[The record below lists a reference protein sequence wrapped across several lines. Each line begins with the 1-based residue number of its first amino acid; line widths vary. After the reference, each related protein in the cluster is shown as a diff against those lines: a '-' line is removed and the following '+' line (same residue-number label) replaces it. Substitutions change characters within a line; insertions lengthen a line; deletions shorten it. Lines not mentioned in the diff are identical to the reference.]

1 MNIPA
6 VVRNNS
12 CCRRRFACLLV
23 WAWLAVTVAAHAG
36 LVHRWSFSEAS
47 GTNLIDS
54 VGVANGWVVVNGATD
69 YSRGAGYVRL
79 AGGAWATVDFMQ
91 MPSNM
96 IHSLTNVT
104 MEIWAT
110 PRAVQNWS
118 RIFDFGPGNGTVQAN
133 DFYLSFCIGT
143 SLNQQRMEHDPAP
156 AWRVDTGLAT
166 TANTQYHYVVTW
178 SKTGGPSGGG
188 FAAWYRDG
196 VLAGSVD
203 TGARSVTN
211 VNDTVMWLGRSQ
223 FTGDNVASAD
233 YNEVRIYSHALGTNE
248 INFSRVNG
256 PDTYIAPTNQASA
269 FTMTTNANSFS
280 LAWTPGVGSAG
291 SVVVMRAGAA
301 TSMQPNY
308 GTNYTGSNFFGNG
321 QNLGGSN
328 YVVFAGAGSS
338 VTVTNL
344 IPGVQYFAAVYSYT
358 GSGTNTV
365 YNLADAPTASQFAFG
380 VVQSI
385 SLSVSSQIPLGSSAQ
400 PVVLANY
407 VGGVTVDVSG
417 AATFLAG
424 NTNVLTVA
432 TNGKVQS
439 VNLGSS
445 TVTATFQSFSAT
457 NTVTVVDP
465 LLNNLRHRYPFT
477 TDASDVV
484 GTAHG
489 TLTGGASIAGNQVVL
504 DGASGYVSL
513 PTGIVA
519 TYTNFTIEAWVSNSV
534 AANWA
539 RIMDFG
545 SSATVNMFLTPT
557 AGGGPL
563 RFAITLAGGGG
574 EQQVSAPAAL
584 PVGVMKHVVVTLNG
598 NVGILYLDGV
608 AQSTNNAMTLTPS
621 SMGSTT
627 QNYLG
632 KSQYA
637 DPYLNGSIDEFRL
650 YDAPLPASLV
660 MSNFLN
666 GPNALAIA
674 PPTTVNDVATLNP
687 GAQVLIPV
695 LANDQSGTPPV
706 ASTLQIVSA
715 PVNGSAVVNAN
726 SGKILYTHNGSAT
739 LSDSFT
745 YRVQNYLGSTS
756 AVATVALT
764 INSSLRLAAPTMAM
778 PATPPATGY
787 QIVDAFPGLFFE
799 DAVAIH
805 TPLGR
810 TNQIFVVERRGRISY
825 VPDINATTPQR
836 LVFLDVTGIMSFDDT
851 AQGERGL
858 LGLAFHPGFQTNG
871 FFFVFYT
878 ANGSPYFDR
887 VARYTAD
894 PVALTVNTNTQQI
907 LFDVVDQDFNHN
919 GGDLHFGPDGYLYIG
934 TGDEGSQYNAR
945 LNSQRID
952 KDLFSALLRIDVDK
966 KPGSVEPKPSA
977 NTTTIYTNGSGLAYY
992 SIPPNNPFVNATN
1005 YLGSKTNVDGSL
1017 LNTNTLRME
1026 IFATGFRHI
1035 WRFSIDTNGEVW
1047 VGDVGQDTYEEVD
1060 IATNGMNYG
1069 WSYFEALTPAISL
1082 YPAQTT
1088 LLTSPP
1094 AAFTNSPP
1102 LWFYPH
1108 TAIAGGDAQYK
1119 GNSISG
1125 GVVYHGGKIP
1135 ELNGSYIVADFES
1148 GNVWSLRRTNGILA
1162 TNRIAGKIGVAA
1174 FGLDPGNGDV
1184 LLANYLDNQIQRLV
1198 KVDTGGS
1205 TFPQKLSDTGAF
1217 ADLAT
1222 LAPNPGIVNYD
1233 PIVAFWSDN
1242 AIKRRWFCLPDLTN
1256 TFTHS
1261 ETDNWSLPVGAVWV
1275 KHFDFEM
1282 NVGSPASR
1290 RRLETRFIIK
1300 STNGVY
1306 GVSYM
1311 WNTNGDE
1318 AYLVPDGGTNFSLTV
1333 TNGANVFTQQWSI
1346 PSRSECL
1353 ACHVPAAG
1361 HALSFNTRELNQSAT
1376 MNNAAG
1382 NQLSLLSAAGYL
1394 ANPISAPQFLPAFAR
1409 ATDTNYS
1416 LEYRVRSYLA
1426 VNCVQ
1431 CHQPAGAGPS
1441 TWDARPWLTLDQTSL
1456 INGTPYNNGANP
1468 ANKLVIPGDT
1478 AHSIVLQRIR
1488 GNGFSRMPPLAT
1500 AVIDAGATNLLNEW
1514 ITTTLTNRQSF
1525 AQWQLANFGSTNA
1538 ANALAAADPDGDG
1551 ANNYYEYLTQT
1562 SPLTNNPPPWK
1573 VSISLV
1579 NTNLGVNFLRL
1590 ANRAFLV
1597 EASTNFSNWS
1607 TWNVPGN
1614 SFYYGAFNQSAQ
1626 INGGWSPTNPPQ
1638 YFRVKIFEP

>member
-1 MNIPA
+1 MKITLNI
-6 VVRNNS
+6 VQRLHF
-12 CCRRRFACLLV
+12 RLV
-23 WAWLAVTVAAHAG
+23 AVTSAMLFAVGLSSAA
-36 LVHRWSFSEAS
+36 LTHRWSFSEAS

-54 VGVANGWVVVNGATD
+54 VGAANGWVVVNGTTD
-69 YSRGAGYVRL
+69 YSRGAGFVRL
-79 AGGAWATVDFMQ
+79 AGGAWATADFMQ

-96 IHSLTNVT
+96 VHSLTNVT
-104 MEIWAT
+104 MEIWAS
-110 PRAVQNWS
+110 PRSAQNWS

-178 SKTGGPSGGG
+178 SKTGGPGGG
-188 FAAWYRDG
+188 GLAAWYRDG
-196 VLAGSVD
+196 VLAGSTD

-223 FTGDNVASAD
+223 FTGDNIANAD

-248 INFSRVNG
+248 INFSRANG
-256 PDTYIAPTNQASA
+256 PDNFIAPPNQASA
-269 FTMTTNANSFS
+269 FTMNTNAKTFT
-280 LAWTPGVGSAG
+280 LAWTPGAGSAG
-291 SVVVMRAGAA
+291 SVVVMSAGGA

-308 GTNYTGSNFFGNG
+308 ATNYSGSNVFGSG

-338 VTVTNL
+338 VIVTNL
-344 IPGVQYFAAVYSYT
+344 IPGVQYFAAVYSYS

-365 YNLADAPTASQFAFG
+365 YNLADAALASQFAFG
-380 VVQSI
+380 AVQSV
-385 SLSVSSQIPLGSSAQ
+385 SLQFTSQLPLGSSAQ
-400 PVVLANY
+400 CVVLANY
-407 VGGVTVDVSG
+407 GGGVFVDVSG
-417 AATFLAG
+417 AATYSAS
-424 NTNVLTVA
+424 NTNVVSVA
-432 TNGKVQS
+432 AGGAVQS

-445 TVTATFQSFSAT
+445 FVIATFQSFSAS
-457 NTVTVVDP
+457 NTVTVVNP
-465 LLNNLRHRYPFT
+465 LTNNLRHRYPFT
-477 TDASDVV
+477 TDANDVV

-489 TLTGGASIAGNQVVL
+489 ALLGGASIANNQLVL
-504 DGASGYVSL
+504 DGASGYVNL
-513 PTGIVA
+513 PAGLMA
-519 TYTNFTIEAWVSNSV
+519 ANTNFTIEAWVSNTVSSG
-534 AANWA
+534 WA

-545 SSATVNMFLTPT
+545 SGVTVNMFLTPT

-563 RFAITLAGGGG
+563 RFAITLGGGGG
-574 EQQVSAPAAL
+574 EQQVNAPAAL
-584 PVGVMKHVVVTLNG
+584 PINAMKHVVVTLNG
-598 NVGILYLDGV
+598 SVGILYLDVV
-608 AQSTNNAMTLTPS
+608 AQGTNSALTLNPS
-621 SMGSTT
+621 SLGSTT

-637 DPYLNGSIDEFRL
+637 DPYFAGTMDEFRI

-660 MSNFLN
+660 MSNFLS
-666 GPNALAIA
+666 GPNALPIA
-674 PPTTVNDVATLNP
+674 PPATVNDAITLNP
-687 GAQVLIPV
+687 GAKASIPV
-695 LANDQSGTPPV
+695 LANDTGAAPNPATVEVVTPPV
-706 ASTLQIVSA
+706 
-715 PVNGSAVVNAN
+715 NGTAVAN
-726 SGKILYTHNGSAT
+726 TNGKILYTHNGSAT
-739 LSDSFT
+739 LSDAFT
-745 YRVQNYLGSTS
+745 YRVQNFSGVTS
-756 AVATVALT
+756 AVATVSLT
-764 INSSLRLAAPTMAM
+764 INPSLRLAAPTLAM
-778 PATPPATGY
+778 PSSPPATGY
-787 QIVDAFPGLFFE
+787 QVVDAFPGLFFE
-799 DAVAIH
+799 DALAIH
-805 TPLGR
+805 TPIGR

-825 VPDINATTPQR
+825 VPDINAASPQR
-836 LVFLDVTGIMSFDDT
+836 LVFLDITSLMSFDDT

-858 LGLAFHPGFQTNG
+858 LGLAFHPGFATNG
-871 FFFVFYT
+871 IFFVDYT
-878 ANGSPYFDR
+878 APNGGIYFDR
-887 VARYTAD
+887 LARFTAN
-894 PVALTVNTNTQQI
+894 PTNLTVNTNTMQI
-907 LFDVVDQDFNHN
+907 LWDVADEDFNHN

-934 TGDEGSQYNAR
+934 TGDEGSQYNFRQNA
-945 LNSQRID
+945 QRID
-952 KDLFSALLRIDVDK
+952 KDLYSSLLRIDVDK
-966 KPGSVEPKPSA
+966 KPGSVEPKLSA
-977 NTTTIYTNGSGLAYY
+977 NTTTIYTNASGLAYY

-1005 YLGSKTNVDGSL
+1005 YLGSRTNVDGTL

-1047 VGDVGQDTYEEVD
+1047 VGDVGQDWYEEVD

-1088 LLTSPP
+1088 LLTNPP
-1094 AAFTNSPP
+1094 PSFTNSPP

-1108 TAIAGGDAQYK
+1108 TARAGDAQYK

-1135 ELNGSYIVADFES
+1135 ELNGYYLVADFES
-1148 GNVWSLRRTNGILA
+1148 GNIWSLRRTNNLVL

-1198 KVDTGGS
+1198 KVDASGS

-1222 LAPNPGIVNYD
+1222 LAPNPGFVNYD

-1242 AIKRRWFCLPDLTN
+1242 ALKRRWFSIPDLTN
-1256 TFTHS
+1256 QFTHA
-1261 ETDNWSLPVGAVWV
+1261 ETDNWTLPVGAVWV
-1275 KHFDFEM
+1275 KHFDFETI
-1282 NVGSPASR
+1282 VGNPASR
-1290 RRLETRFIIK
+1290 KRLETRFIVRN
-1300 STNGVY
+1300 TNGIY
-1306 GVSYM
+1306 GVSYA
-1311 WNTNGDE
+1311 WNANGDE
-1318 AYLVPDGGTNFSLTV
+1318 AFLVPDGGTNFSLTL
-1333 TNGANVFTQQWSI
+1333 TNGANVFTQQWGI

-1361 HALSFNTRELNQSAT
+1361 HALSFNTRELNQTAT
-1376 MNNAAG
+1376 INGVTG
-1382 NQLSLLSAAGYL
+1382 NQLSSLSAAGYFS
-1394 ANPISAPQFLPAFAR
+1394 NPISSPQFLPAFAA
-1409 ATDTNYS
+1409 ATNTNFS

-1441 TWDARPWLTLDQTSL
+1441 TWDSRPWLTLDQTSL

-1468 ANKLVIPGDT
+1468 ANKLIIPGDT
-1478 AHSIVLQRIR
+1478 AHSILLQRIR

-1500 AVIDAGATNLLNEW
+1500 SVIDTGATNLLNEW

-1538 ANALAAADPDGDG
+1538 ANALATADPDGDG

-1597 EASTNFSNWS
+1597 EASTNFSNWT
-1607 TWNVPGN
+1607 TWDVPGN
-1614 SFYYGAFNQSAQ
+1614 SFYYGAFSQAAQVSGVWSAT
-1626 INGGWSPTNPPQ
+1626 NSPQ
-1638 YFRVKIFEP
+1638 FFRVKIFEP